1 MRTLMQL
8 SDEKWTE
15 VFRLRCKSKRGE
27 NLTAKEHRLVNRA
40 FEEDSERYAKM
51 SPDVFDAT
59 VPFGSVARARR

>member
-1 MRTLMQL
+1 MMPL
-8 SDEKWTE
+8 SDEKWAE

-27 NLTAKEHRLVNRA
+27 NLTAKEHRLVGRA